1 MDIETLEVF
10 CKLNFNKLF
19 HVNGRIYRLV
29 GAAVDEFD
37 NLYYVANYKNDLD
50 GRFHDF
56 AVFSVFI
63 EHLSGDSDMFFE
75 DECDI
80 PKATR
85 FELQPVWWH
94 EYSEAENEDRL

>member
-1 MDIETLEVF
+1 MDIETFEVF
-10 CKLNFNKLF
+10 CKLHFNKLF
-19 HVNGRIYRLV
+19 YMNDRIYRLV
-29 GAAVDEFD
+29 GGAVDEFD
-37 NLYYVANYKNDLD
+37 NLYYVANYKSDID
-50 GRFHDF
+50 GRLDQ
-56 AVFSVFI
+56 AVFGVFI
-63 EHLSGDSDMFFE
+63 EHLSGDSDLFFE